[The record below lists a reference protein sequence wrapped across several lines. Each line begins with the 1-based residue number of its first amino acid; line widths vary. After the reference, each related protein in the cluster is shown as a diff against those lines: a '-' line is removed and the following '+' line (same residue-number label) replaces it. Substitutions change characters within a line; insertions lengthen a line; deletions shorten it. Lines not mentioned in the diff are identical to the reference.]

1 MRVTR
6 ATDEVLRGDKIKA
19 GVQVVGVVGD
29 GEIVARVRLQCLV
42 IDKQIESIRRS
53 RHGYADCWGGHG
65 LQFLGW
71 VNEPAKEFISTPPR
85 MDIVLPVSL
94 GEALDKLTILD
105 IKMSKIQDP
114 QRRTD
119 VQKEYDVLM
128 NSLNAY
134 VVAYPYH
141 YRILREV
148 NLAIWEI
155 QDRFHGKDTSAD
167 EGAKLCREILL
178 ENDRRFRVK
187 AKINALANSALREQK
202 GYAKKKALVY
212 THLGLGDMYWM
223 NGAVRYLSTAY
234 DEVLVVCKRRNEVN
248 AAAMYADDP
257 TIKLLVIDDDIDL
270 HPWSVRR
277 HFFADQGYTVYSCG
291 FFAPRPDKAIYDLP
305 NSFYDDMAISKEIR
319 RSYFHVPRTEAARGL
334 AEVFK
339 GRPYIVVHQQSSVQT
354 IPIVEKLLAAGE
366 TRLIIDLNKNHV
378 DPVKDPAGHALAQL
392 VVEKPLLD
400 YTYLI
405 EGAEELHMIESSIY
419 CLASHLDLGNVKR
432 RLCYEPW
439 GGDAERL
446 GVFTTGTV

>member
-1 MRVTR
+1 MAEITLPVSLGERT
-6 ATDEVLRGDKIKA
+6 
-19 GVQVVGVVGD
+19 VQSPVSQT
-29 GEIVARVRLQCLV
+29 ASNRQ
-42 IDKQIESIRRS
+42 
-53 RHGYADCWGGHG
+53 
-65 LQFLGW
+65 
-71 VNEPAKEFISTPPR
+71 
-85 MDIVLPVSL
+85 DIVLPVSL

-105 IKMSKIQDP
+105 IKLQKIKDTG
-114 QRRTD
+114 RHAD

-128 NSLNAY
+128 NSLKGY
-134 VVAYPYH
+134 VEAFPYH
-141 YRILREV
+141 YRILKEV

-155 QDRFHGKDTSAD
+155 QDVFHVAD
-167 EGAKLCREILL
+167 YKNDNGTEMYKQILL

-248 AAAMYADDP
+248 ALAMYADDP
-257 TIKLLVIDDDIDL
+257 TIKLLVIDDDLDL
-270 HPWSVRR
+270 HPWPVKR

-291 FFAPRPDKAIYDLP
+291 FFAPRKDKAIYDLP
-305 NSFYDDMAISKEIR
+305 NSFYDDLSISREIR
-319 RSYFHVPRTEAARGL
+319 KSYFHVPRTEAARTL
-334 AEVFK
+334 ADAFK
-339 GRPYIVVHQQSSVQT
+339 GISYIVVHQQSSVQT
-354 IPIVEKLLAAGE
+354 IPIAEKLLAAGE
-366 TRLIIDLNKNHV
+366 TRLIVDLNKNHV
-378 DPVKDPAGHALAQL
+378 DAAKDPVGHALAQL
-392 VVEKPLLD
+392 VVGKPLLD
-400 YTYLI
+400 YTYLM

-419 CLASHLDLGNVKR
+419 CLASHLDLRNVKR